1 MPRLGEAFQ
10 IGKIDS
16 PAKLL
21 GGGAADSQGNGRLA
35 SPFVSGKWS
44 SAFPAHAPAT
54 VRFSVIDFASSL
66 TAGLS
71 WYPAAS
77 LGKYRNKTVGRLRS
91 DSPSSTGLRKVT
103 QASARRWPCAERLA
117 PNRLPDATG
126 AAAGPEAAKE
136 RV

>member
-1 MPRLGEAFQ
+1 MLF
-10 IGKIDS
+10 
-16 PAKLL
+16 
-21 GGGAADSQGNGRLA
+21 GARAWSS
-35 SPFVSGKWS
+35 SPFVSGKLS
-44 SAFPAHAPAT
+44 SPCPIQAPAT
-54 VRFSVIDFASSL
+54 VRLSVIDIASSL

-77 LGKYRNKTVGRLRS
+77 LGKYRNKTVGRLRK
-91 DSPSSTGLRKVT
+91 DSPFSTGLCKVM

-126 AAAGPEAAKE
+126 AAAGPDTAKE